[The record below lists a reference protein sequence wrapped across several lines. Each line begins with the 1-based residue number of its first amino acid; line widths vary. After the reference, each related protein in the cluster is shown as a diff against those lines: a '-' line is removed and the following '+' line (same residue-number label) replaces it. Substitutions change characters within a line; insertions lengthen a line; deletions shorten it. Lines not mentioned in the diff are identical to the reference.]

1 MSKGVSSVFLICGLV
16 LLVGGIVLV
25 VAGAVTLGEVVR
37 GMAEEEVTTE
47 IDGEQVSVTTANA
60 AMNQANLIKEHTLG
74 NFGSYAS
81 MARDDP
87 NRATY
92 LSGLTL
98 RNALFIGRM
107 GLQIGLLLV
116 GLGALLLVAGIPLA
130 VAGISGLRT
139 S

>member
-1 MSKGVSSVFLICGLV
+1 MGKGLSSLFLICGLI
-16 LLVGGIVLV
+16 LLVGGIGLIV
-25 VAGAVTLGEVVR
+25 VGAVTRGEVIQ

-47 IDGEQVSVTTANA
+47 IDGEQVAVTTAKA
-60 AMNQANLIKEHTLG
+60 AMNQANLIKGHTLG
-74 NFGSYAS
+74 NFGSYSS
-81 MARDDP
+81 MERGDP

-98 RNALFIGRM
+98 RNSLIIGRI

-116 GLGALLLVAGIPLA
+116 GLGALFIVTGVPLTLAGIRN
-130 VAGISGLRT
+130 LRK